1 MVRESRKL
9 DHLKYALLLSDGPTE
24 TGFKD
29 IQLIHQCLPNM
40 NWQDIDV
47 STTLMGIKLS
57 FPLLINAVTGGALD
71 VTNMNRKIAE
81 FAKETEIPMAVGSQY
96 AAIANSEVLESFQVV
111 RQVNPNGVIFANLG
125 AYTSVDDA
133 KRAVNMIR
141 ADALQIHL
149 NVAQEIFMGE
159 GDRHFDGYLAKIA
172 AIVEAVDVPVI
183 VKEVGFGI
191 AKEQA
196 IALSN
201 IGVNAIDIGGTGGTN
216 FLAIEAARIKL
227 DLSQETLKWG
237 IPTAISA
244 AEVASVLPNSI
255 DMIVSGG
262 IRTPMDVVKSIAL
275 GGTAVGF
282 AAPVI
287 RALSKEPVEKAVD
300 HFQHFTNQ
308 IKIYMLL
315 VGAKSV
321 PQLKQIPFIVMGY
334 SREWLTAR
342 GIDINQLAQRKIFNA
357 T

>member
-1 MVRESRKL
+1 
-9 DHLKYALLLSDGPTE
+9 
-24 TGFKD
+24 
-29 IQLIHQCLPNM
+29 M
-40 NWQDIDV
+40 NLQDIDV

-81 FAKETEIPMAVGSQY
+81 FAKEVQLPMAVGSQY
-96 AAIANSEVLESFQVV
+96 VAIANNEVLESFQVV

-149 NVAQEIFMGE
+149 NVAQEIFMSE

-216 FLAIEAARIKL
+216 FLAIEAARIKT
-227 DLSQETLKWG
+227 DL
-237 IPTAISA
+237 
-244 AEVASVLPNSI
+244 
-255 DMIVSGG
+255 
-262 IRTPMDVVKSIAL
+262 
-275 GGTAVGF
+275 F
-282 AAPVI
+282 
-287 RALSKEPVEKAVD
+287 
-300 HFQHFTNQ
+300 
-308 IKIYMLL
+308 
-315 VGAKSV
+315 
-321 PQLKQIPFIVMGY
+321 
-334 SREWLTAR
+334 
-342 GIDINQLAQRKIFNA
+342 RKL
-357 T
+357 